1 MIMLVRAEAYNSS
14 SPSHFK
20 LKTQASDIIMHL
32 KERQIKS
39 QKARTGLLALPFSS
53 YVTSRK
59 KSYITTL
66 SLSFFTC
73 KMGIGSNERM

>member
-59 KSYITTL
+59 KILLKKILKRGKKEKPPTT
-66 SLSFFTC
+66 
-73 KMGIGSNERM
+73 